1 MIQSSDNNDTMD
13 NTNHDDSFKDI
24 NTPETPAAPEVQDN
38 ENISFQ
44 SRLDLTELQRG
55 IDAIKQEIS
64 SVIVGQHKMID
75 QLLVAIL
82 SNGHVL
88 LEGVPGVAKTI
99 TAKLLSKT
107 LSLHFSR
114 IQFTPDLMPSD
125 ILGTSVFDL
134 SKSAFNFKKG
144 PVFSNFVLID
154 EINRAPAKTQ
164 AALFEVM
171 EERQITVEG
180 TTHEM
185 EAPFLVIATQNPVE
199 QEGTY
204 RLPEAQL
211 DRFLFKISI
220 DYPNL
225 SEEISI
231 LQRENALQNKQKLDN
246 IKQVLSNIDILKYQG
261 IVKQIVIEP
270 QLLEYI
276 ARIVTNTRENA
287 FLYLGASPRASIAI
301 LNAAKGFAALRG
313 RDFVTPED
321 IKDSAIP
328 VLQHRVMVAPEREM
342 EGLTGE
348 QIIKQIIDTIEIP
361 G

>member
-1 MIQSSDNNDTMD
+1 MTDQFD
-13 NTNHDDSFKDI
+13 NTANEGINLDKGDTNDNLSFS
-24 NTPETPAAPEVQDN
+24 T
-38 ENISFQ
+38 
-44 SRLDLTELQRG
+44 RLDLSGLQQAVHG
-55 IDAIKQEIS
+55 VKQQIS
-64 SVIVGQHKMID
+64 TVIVGQHKMID

-82 SNGHVL
+82 ANGHVL

-99 TAKLLSKT
+99 TAKLVSKT
-107 LSLHFSR
+107 LSLDFSR

-134 SKSAFNFKKG
+134 SKSQFNFKKG
-144 PVFSNFVLID
+144 PIFSNFVLID

-180 TTHEM
+180 TTYAM
-185 EAPFLVIATQNPVE
+185 EAPFLVIATQNPIE

-220 DYPNL
+220 DYPKL
-225 SEEISI
+225 DEEIAI
-231 LQRENALQNKQKLDN
+231 LQRENALQDRNKLDN
-246 IKQVLSNIDILKYQG
+246 IVKVLNQADILKYQG
-261 IVKQIVIEP
+261 IVKHIVIEP
-270 QLLEYI
+270 QLIEYI
-276 ARIVTNTRENA
+276 AKIVSNTRENA

-301 LNAAKGFAALRG
+301 LNASKGYAALRG

-321 IKDSAIP
+321 IKESAIP

-342 EGLTGE
+342 EGLTST
-348 QIIKQIIDTIEIP
+348 QIIKQIIDTVEIP
-361 G
+361 R